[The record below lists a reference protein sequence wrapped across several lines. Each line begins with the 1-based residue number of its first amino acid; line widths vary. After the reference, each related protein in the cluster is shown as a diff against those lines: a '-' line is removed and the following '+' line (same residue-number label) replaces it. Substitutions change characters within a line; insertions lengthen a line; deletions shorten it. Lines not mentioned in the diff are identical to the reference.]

1 MLITKEQQTKLLNKY
16 INELH
21 SMDKCS
27 GFIDGMNAM
36 MEFIGETLSS
46 KSPITKPEPTLTN
59 SQIAFTL
66 REFITVDRKPSTL
79 DNLPLTTE
87 DKLPQNIK
95 DHIYQLPV
103 MEVDDDFDTF
113 EDCFD
118 GNQQIYLL
126 EHEDGRKF
134 FVDTQGYTYA
144 RYIGELV

>member
-1 MLITKEQQTKLLNKY
+1 MLITKEQQHKLLNKY
-16 INELH
+16 INENH

-36 MEFIGETLSS
+36 MKFIGEKLSES
-46 KSPITKPEPTLTN
+46 TPTNATN
-59 SQIAFTL
+59 AQIANIL
-66 REFITVDRKPSTL
+66 REFITVDRKPSSL
-79 DNLPLTTE
+79 DDLPQTSE
-87 DKLPQNIK
+87 DKLPPNIK
-95 DHIYQLPV
+95 DLLNQLPV
-103 MEVDDDFDTF
+103 MEIDDDFNTF

-144 RYIGELV
+144 RYVGELV